1 MTAPSVQPLLAEREG
16 LYDLTPDVLAEELP
30 DDLVVVIFDETDL
43 RWDEELAEE
52 LDDRLESEGFTR
64 AYEAGPVVAWSR
76 LFLGIE

>member
-1 MTAPSVQPLLAEREG
+1 M
-16 LYDLTPDVLAEELP
+16 
-30 DDLVVVIFDETDL
+30 VIFDVVDL

-76 LFLGIE
+76 LFVVTD